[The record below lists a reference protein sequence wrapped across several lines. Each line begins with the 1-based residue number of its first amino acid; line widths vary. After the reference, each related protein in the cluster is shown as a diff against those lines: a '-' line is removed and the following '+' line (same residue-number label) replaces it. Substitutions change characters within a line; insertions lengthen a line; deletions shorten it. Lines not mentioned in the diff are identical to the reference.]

1 MAADVSI
8 NLFKNTGAHQD
19 LTTRNIQRG
28 REHGLPGYND
38 YREVCMYRARL
49 KDGPQVARML
59 QANSRR
65 SGKQQQ

>member
-1 MAADVSI
+1 MGRQTTDAFMAADVSV

-38 YREVCMYRARL
+38 YREV
-49 KDGPQVARML
+49 G
-59 QANSRR
+59 
-65 SGKQQQ
+65 

>member
-1 MAADVSI
+1 MAADVSV

-38 YREVCMYRARL
+38 YREVQG
-49 KDGPQVARML
+49 DH
-59 QANSRR
+59 
-65 SGKQQQ
+65 SGCDELLADIKTKVPF

>member
-1 MAADVSI
+1 MSI

-38 YREVCMYRARL
+38 YREVDASDIQKQMCYISSDFIIKRL
-49 KDGPQVARML
+49 LD
-59 QANSRR
+59 
-65 SGKQQQ
+65 

>member
-38 YREVCMYRARL
+38 YREERMYRARL
-49 KDGPQVARML
+49 KDGPQVA
-59 QANSRR
+59 
-65 SGKQQQ
+65 